1 MLTLAMTRRIQLIFC
16 VTLTL
21 LLLIVLLPV
30 ILSASAVGRDAY
42 DGASE
47 RLGDWHE
54 DVFGN
59 GTGELES

>member
-1 MLTLAMTRRIQLIFC
+1 MLPLYYHRRIQLIFC

-21 LLLIVLLPV
+21 LLLIVLLPL
-30 ILSASAVGRDAY
+30 ILSASAAGRDAY

-59 GTGELES
+59 GTSELES

>member
-1 MLTLAMTRRIQLIFC
+1 MVKKNCKSTPVEKVIWANDSVGKNNTPC
-16 VTLTL
+16 
-21 LLLIVLLPV
+21 IV
-30 ILSASAVGRDAY
+30 AY

-47 RLGDWHE
+47 RLGDWRE